1 MWRSTQLVLL
11 LHHCVQLAS
20 LTMDGTLRTHQ
31 RKENRNRSQLLLG
44 STRTRRRAADAD
56 GPSGSMSSPAHAEN
70 ALPATRVQPKKNPRA
85 FLAPAPPLR
94 HADPDGMAIDRH
106 APKTRTPTRRAS
118 GDASRGSTPF
128 IDLREPKLAHK
139 RRGKERAA
147 VDGEEDVGAEV
158 SSTYSGAIAVAEFER
173 LKAEVESLKKVCFF
187 PLSSLKKSLIPL

>member
-11 LHHCVQLAS
+11 HHYCVQLAS

-31 RKENRNRSQLLLG
+31 RKENKNRSQLLLG
-44 STRTRRRAADAD
+44 SARTRRRAADAD
-56 GPSGSMSSPAHAEN
+56 GPSGSTSSSAHAEN
-70 ALPATRVQPKKNPRA
+70 ALPATRVQPKKNPRT

-106 APKTRTPTRRAS
+106 APKTRTPTRRTS

-128 IDLREPKLAHK
+128 IDLREPKLVRK
-139 RRGKERAA
+139 RREKERA
-147 VDGEEDVGAEV
+147 EEDVGAEL

-187 PLSSLKKSLIPL
+187 PISSLKKSLIPL